1 MLTIKRTHTTI
12 GLGKICGWSAVVLL
26 VGTLGCERSGA
37 GTIQPKPTTLRI
49 GFGLA
54 AGTSPD
60 IGIQQTARNI
70 ALEQLVRM
78 ERDGRAVPVLAES
91 WSVSRDGLAWHLRL
105 RSPAWFHSGKPAN
118 AEAVRQIL
126 QKQLPSTLGP
136 AFEDIQE
143 IRTLNDRDLEIALH
157 QPSAFLL
164 EGLDAPIQ
172 EPGSA
177 LSGTGP
183 FYVTGEKGPQIEM
196 RANESYYK
204 GKPLV
209 DRIALKPYTSVRSA
223 WADMLRGQI
232 DMLYDVG
239 VDALDSLGSSREV
252 RVFTFQRGYAYLLLL
267 NVRRPHLDDPGFR
280 RALNKAIDREALVR
294 DIFEGHGS
302 PAAGPVWPHHW
313 AYSEDLPKFEYQP
326 QALAT
331 SSSPRRL
338 KCLFVDASHERLA
351 LVLQRQLQAIGVQLE
366 WEVVAADKIYARLQA
381 GDFDA
386 FLADFI
392 QGPALARPYLFWH
405 TGAAFNFGHYSNT
418 RVDAALDAI
427 RHASDDLAYKA
438 GVSAFQRAIVDDPP
452 AIFLVWRER
461 ARAVSARFQV
471 PANPDDVLGSLH
483 LWRPATDDLAAQR
496 N

>member
-1 MLTIKRTHTTI
+1 MLTIKRLPLPI
-12 GLGKICGWSAVVLL
+12 SVGMPRVWSVVVLL
-26 VGTLGCERSGA
+26 LSAIGCGSSDAGSIRSE
-37 GTIQPKPTTLRI
+37 PMTLRI

-54 AGTSPD
+54 AGTNPD
-60 IGIQQTARNI
+60 IGILQTARNI
-70 ALEQLVRM
+70 ALEQLVRI
-78 ERDGRAVPVLAES
+78 EKDGRAVPVLAES
-91 WSVSRDGLAWHLRL
+91 WAVSSDGLAWHVRL
-105 RSPAWFHSGKPAN
+105 RSPASFHSGKPAN
-118 AEAVRQIL
+118 AGAVRQIL
-126 QKQLPSTLGP
+126 QKQLPSALGP

-143 IRTLNDRDLEIALH
+143 IRALNDRDLEIVLR

-172 EPGSA
+172 ELGSE

-183 FYVTGEKGPQIEM
+183 FFVTREKGTQIEM
-196 RANESYYK
+196 RANESYYG
-204 GKPLV
+204 GKPMV

-223 WADMLRGQI
+223 WADMLRGQL

-239 VDALDSLGSSREV
+239 VDALDSLGASREV

-267 NVRRPHLDDPGFR
+267 NVQRPNLDNLGFR
-280 RALNKAIDREALVR
+280 RELNTAIDRDALVR
-294 DIFEGHGS
+294 DVFEGHGS

-313 AYSEDLPKFEYQP
+313 AYSAELPKFEYRP
-326 QALAT
+326 QALA
-331 SSSPRRL
+331 SPSNPRRL
-338 KCLFVDASHERLA
+338 KCLLVDASHERLA

-366 WEVVAADKIYARLQA
+366 WEVVSADKIYGRLQA

-386 FLADFI
+386 FLADFN

-427 RHASDDLAYKA
+427 RHAPHDLAYKA

-461 ARAVSARFQV
+461 ARAVSARFHV
-471 PANPDDVLGSLH
+471 PAKPDDVLGSLH
-483 LWRPATDDLAAQR
+483 LWRPATEEMAAR
-496 N
+496 RH